1 MFFRISLSCM
11 LTGIISVGTALASKV
26 EVGKTPSVL
35 TLDKKNGGRL
45 NGDAWVSSEMKGK
58 THILFYVDPD
68 QKELNDD
75 LAQALKKRKFET
87 DQLKSVAVINMA
99 ATWAPNFVIERSLKQ
114 KQKEFAKTL
123 YLKDFN
129 SHLVKEWKLSDDS
142 FVVVLCGADGKVL
155 FRKDG
160 KLDAAEI
167 QKVIGLIEKQS
178 PEVKK

>member
-11 LTGIISVGTALASKV
+11 LTGIVSIGTALASSI
-26 EVGKTPSVL
+26 EVGKTPSSL
-35 TLDKKNGGRL
+35 TLDAKNGGRL
-45 NGDAWVSSEMKGK
+45 NGDAWLSSEMKGK

-68 QKELNDD
+68 QKDLNDD
-75 LAQALKKRKFET
+75 LAQALKKRKFSV
-87 DQLKSVAVINMA
+87 DQLQSVAVINMA

-142 FVVVLCGADGKVL
+142 FVVVLCGPDGKVL

-160 KLDAAEI
+160 KLSGGEI
-167 QKVIGLIEKQS
+167 QKVIGLIEEQGPKD
-178 PEVKK
+178 KK